1 LNFGI
6 REIWVDNDKRMDID
20 KVNVS
25 VEMNKKMLVR
35 IALLGFF

>member
-1 LNFGI
+1 MG
-6 REIWVDNDKRMDID
+6 RNDKRMDID

-25 VEMNKKMLVR
+25 VEMNEKMLVR